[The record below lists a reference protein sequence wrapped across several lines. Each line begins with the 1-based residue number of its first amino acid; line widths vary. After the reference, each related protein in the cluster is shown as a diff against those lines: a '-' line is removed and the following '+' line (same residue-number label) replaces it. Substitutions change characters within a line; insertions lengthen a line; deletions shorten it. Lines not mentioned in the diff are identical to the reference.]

1 MKRIHWDEDQIE
13 SLAAGFVRLR
23 SHNPFA
29 PYGKLMDKAQEE
41 CLIPDQRR
49 PLATVNLVPLLK
61 ERIVALYAKSLQA
74 DPTPPQIIEIPV
86 EKPVDLVEIS
96 NRLDTPTL
104 MALLTKRFGEV
115 VDKIR
120 FTNGNEHQP
129 AMPRAA
135 AASIS
140 LLTPTPPEKPRNPR
154 VAFCHVELKVFSQL
168 QDQVERNKIP
178 VELRG
183 VEIAHKGTAIPM
195 SCDYVVFMKN
205 AIGGVSWKAA
215 MQSWPHKRISTVDNN
230 VEAALQKMRDIVSQ
244 QIHVPANGVPAA
256 QARV

>member
-1 MKRIHWDEDQIE
+1 MKRVHWGEDQIE
-13 SLAAGFVRLR
+13 SLAIAFVRLR

-29 PYGKLMDKAQEE
+29 PCGVLMDKAQEE

-61 ERIVALYAKSLQA
+61 ERIVALYAKSSQA
-74 DPTPPQIIEIPV
+74 EPPPPQIFEIPV

-115 VDKIR
+115 VDKMR
-120 FTNGNEHQP
+120 FANGNEQHP
-129 AMPRAA
+129 ATARTAA
-135 AASIS
+135 PSVS
-140 LLTPTPPEKPRNPR
+140 LLTPKPPETPRKPR

-168 QDQVERNKIP
+168 QEQVERNKIP

-215 MQSWPHKRISTVDNN
+215 MQTWPHSRISTVDNN
-230 VEAALQKMRDIVSQ
+230 VEAALQKMRDIVSMK
-244 QIHVPANGVPAA
+244 IHVPANGVPAA
-256 QARV
+256 QARA